1 MKIKFQSDFYFL
13 LNEIV
18 DFIAKD
24 KLFASRKFKKDLLI
38 ALKKDLQNPYSFKK
52 SIYFDDLSTRDYVFK
67 SYTITYKIET
77 ENKLVV
83 VLGIIKNKNTL

>member
-13 LNEIV
+13 LNEII

-24 KLFASRKFKKDLLI
+24 KPFASRKFKKDLLI
-38 ALKKDLQNPYSFKK
+38 ALKKDLQSPYSFKK

-67 SYTITYKIET
+67 SYTIMYKIET
-77 ENKLVV
+77 ENK
-83 VLGIIKNKNTL
+83 